1 MEILLRHKSRR
12 SAVTRAVM
20 VSLVVH
26 AIGAFLFW
34 NYALIATLIGLSRI
48 EFVEAP
54 YNRAILIDFSKK
66 LKYPGGYTGFR
77 PPDKLL
83 SLEDLK
89 KEQVRRRKIEE
100 TRRLAR
106 EREMERQAEEEK
118 LAKESNKPAE
128 IAPATEEKYPG
139 GFGKINTS
147 PIKDQVERLYNAHK
161 EGKLVFPEGKLR
173 VGVSGRI
180 KPDGSLADYK
190 IIYPSGYPEIDRAAI
205 AILDS
210 VSESHALGPLADLTS
225 LTIVLTLG
233 ERAEMSAVGFART
246 PEMAANIVNI
256 ANAAILYARFRK
268 SDDQAAMVIINHL
281 KVTRTG
287 QRVHALVSVPR
298 DTAAESLAKAMSE
311 SKSE

>member
-1 MEILLRHKSRR
+1 MDILLKHPSRR
-12 SAVTRAVM
+12 SAVTKTVI
-20 VSLVVH
+20 VSLVLH
-26 AIGAFLFW
+26 AVGAFFFW
-34 NYALIATLIGLSRI
+34 HYPLIATLIGLSKI
-48 EFVEAP
+48 EFVEAS

-83 SLEDLK
+83 SLEDMK
-89 KEQVRRRKIEE
+89 KEQARRRKIEE
-100 TRRLAR
+100 TRRLER
-106 EREMERQAEEEK
+106 EREEAREAEEEK
-118 LAKESNKPAE
+118 LAKESNTPAE

-180 KPDGSLADYK
+180 KSDGSLADCK
-190 IIYPSGYPEIDRAAI
+190 IIYPSGYPEIDRAAL

-210 VSESHALGPLADLTS
+210 VSESHALGPLADLSS

-233 ERAEMSAVGFART
+233 DRAEMSAVGFART

-256 ANAAILYARFRK
+256 ANAAILYARFKK

-298 DTAAESLAKAMSE
+298 ETASDSLEKTMS
-311 SKSE
+311 SAKSE